1 MWIVQMAMLH
11 YEDYSSAANLCM
23 QQGGADGRLTYRSVA
38 TQ

>member
-1 MWIVQMAMLH
+1 MWIVQMAILD

-23 QQGGADGRLTYRSVA
+23 QQGGANGTLTYRSAA